1 MMTKTKE
8 VKPSLAYDAT
18 PEQRNL
24 YHRLYRLR
32 NLEKRRAYGRKK
44 QAEYRERDR
53 KLRAKKG

>member
-1 MMTKTKE
+1 MNKSKE
-8 VKPSLAYDAT
+8 ITPSLAYNAT

-44 QAEYRERDR
+44 QSEYRARDR
-53 KLRAKKG
+53 KLRAQQA